1 MNTIAVVD
9 DDIHWCYVIE
19 RFFRNELEVYTF
31 PTVSAFLKQLFDY
44 DLVIVDY
51 SIPPVNYEE
60 NIESCEL
67 IHHLKNNLRYPPLV
81 VLISG
86 YVSKND
92 SELGRKICPEADA
105 FLTKDAGLEELLW
118 QIKQLIAANKNQN
131 SYSHSLQNVIEYK
144 EKGVLGREY

>member
-9 DDIHWCYVIE
+9 DDIHWCRVIE
-19 RFFRNELEVYTF
+19 RFFRNEYEIYTF

-60 NIESCEL
+60 NIDSCEL
-67 IHHLKNNLRYPPLV
+67 VHHLKTNLKYPPLI

-92 SELGRKICPEADA
+92 SDLGRRICPEADA
-105 FLTKDAGLEELLW
+105 FFTKDAGLEELSQ
-118 QIKQLIAANKNQN
+118 QIKHLLASNKT
-131 SYSHSLQNVIEYK
+131 HSLPLQPINTVMGFNENT
-144 EKGVLGREY
+144 

>member
-19 RFFRNELEVYTF
+19 RFFRNDLEVYTF

-67 IHHLKNNLRYPPLV
+67 IHHLKTNLRYPPLV

-86 YVSKND
+86 YVNKND
-92 SELGRKICPEADA
+92 CELGKKICPEADA
-105 FLTKDAGLEELLW
+105 FLTKDAGLDELLR
-118 QIKQLIAANKNQN
+118 QIKQLIASNKKHT
-131 SYSHSLQNVIEYK
+131 SYSHSLQNVVEYK
-144 EKGVLGREY
+144 EQLKIDT

>member
-19 RFFRNELEVYTF
+19 RFFRDELEVYTF

-60 NIESCEL
+60 NIESCDL
-67 IHHLKNNLRYPPLV
+67 IRHLKTNLRYPPLV

-105 FLTKDAGLEELLW
+105 FLTKDAGLDELLR
-118 QIKQLIAANKNQN
+118 QIKQLLASQKDHS
-131 SYSHSLQNVIEYK
+131 SYLHSLQNVVEYK
-144 EKGVLGREY
+144 GN